1 VARAHSQWRLSGH
14 RSLCDPATGRAL
26 PEWIA
31 DRRGPKAA
39 LAKRGWVVLGEWVDI
54 TPTDRRCVAA
64 RAAIAEHGLTFESF
78 AIARAA
84 CDAAGIVYARVTAGA
99 LMSDEVGPQF
109 VCGSAAIELQ
119 HCQRADLRAIVSAS
133 AKDPGRWQLTW
144 VDDRGPSGDTIRDT
158 FEQAIKV
165 AVDEGY
171 RVLLT
176 ASPPAAGDAAAF
188 VIEAKDRR
196 LREIE
201 AWLAE

>member
-1 VARAHSQWRLSGH
+1 MTMTIEEA
-14 RSLCDPATGRAL
+14 
-26 PEWIA
+26 IA
-31 DRRGPKAA
+31 DIA
-39 LAKRGWVVLGEWVDI
+39 LAIRAGVDI

-78 AIARAA
+78 RLARAA
-84 CDAAGIVYARVTAGA
+84 CDAAGIVYARVTADA
-99 LMSDEVGPQF
+99 LMSVDRDGIIGDDPGPQF
-109 VCGSAAIELQ
+109 ACGSAAIELQ
-119 HCQRADLRAIVSAS
+119 HCQRADLRAIVAAS
-133 AKDPGRWQLTW
+133 AKEPGRWQLTW

-171 RVLLT
+171 RVLLF
-176 ASPPAAGDAAAF
+176 ASPPSAGDAAVFA
-188 VIEAKDRR
+188 IEAKERR